1 MRGSP
6 AAEAAGGGE
15 GVGFSGA
22 PGAGAG
28 SGAGPRGRGG
38 GTPPESAPGETETEL
53 QTLTGRKHQGEMS
66 GSSLEKGEA
75 PAGESS
81 VELAE
86 TVRSSQRLAE
96 ESLERERI
104 PAELRKVAREYFEKL
119 NERVQGD

>member
-22 PGAGAG
+22 P
-28 SGAGPRGRGG
+28 GAGPRGRGG

-53 QTLTGRKHQGEMS
+53 QTLTGRKHQGEMI
-66 GSSLEKGEA
+66 GSFLEKGEA